1 MIRDTSLMDQPV
13 DSSEGGR
20 GRRFVLAAAALGVVL
35 LGVAAVPAVQRWAA
49 ADRSVERA
57 RLRLATVER
66 GELLHEVAVQGRVV
80 AASRP
85 TLFSPAAGILSLR
98 VREGEWVETGD
109 ALAVVDS
116 PELESNLQQE
126 LATLDALRSDLSRL
140 RLSVRQQNLINTQ
153 LIERLE
159 VEAEAARRQV
169 ERTSKLVELGV
180 LNVIELESAR
190 DAHTVRTMELEQARS
205 SEQLER
211 EMLDFELADAG
222 RRLDRQRLVVT
233 ELERRVDELVI
244 RTPFDGLVATVA
256 AEDRD
261 VLARGQP
268 VLGVVDLSD
277 LELEVAIPEAY
288 AGEALPGIPAV
299 VRVGETEVPGRLVR
313 VAPEVRQGQVE
324 GRVAF
329 DRGPPEGLR
338 QNQRLST
345 RLVLDRRADVLRVRR
360 GPFLESLGGR
370 QAYAVEGD
378 LATLRNIRLGAVS
391 VTEVEILEGVEAGEE
406 LVISDLSRC
415 DGATTLLLR
424 D

>member
-1 MIRDTSLMDQPV
+1 
-13 DSSEGGR
+13 
-20 GRRFVLAAAALGVVL
+20 
-35 LGVAAVPAVQRWAA
+35 
-49 ADRSVERA
+49 
-57 RLRLATVER
+57 
-66 GELLHEVAVQGRVV
+66 
-80 AASRP
+80 
-85 TLFSPAAGILSLR
+85 
-98 VREGEWVETGD
+98 
-109 ALAVVDS
+109 
-116 PELESNLQQE
+116 
-126 LATLDALRSDLSRL
+126 
-140 RLSVRQQNLINTQ
+140 
-153 LIERLE
+153 
-159 VEAEAARRQV
+159 
-169 ERTSKLVELGV
+169 
-180 LNVIELESAR
+180 
-190 DAHTVRTMELEQARS
+190 
-205 SEQLER
+205 
-211 EMLDFELADAG
+211 MLDFELADAG

-406 LVISDLSRC
+406 LVISDLSRF